1 MAVAPKVPPV
11 RKPAVEEV
19 AKEEG
24 PRVLKVIV
32 KGTDKVIEVS
42 RKYYENNSA
51 DLKIA

>member
-11 RKPAVEEV
+11 KKPAVEV
-19 AKEEG
+19 KDEG
-24 PRVLKVIV
+24 PRSFNVKV

-51 DLKIA
+51 DLERA